1 MCVNVNIWIFVD
13 MDLSKQS
20 FIRVCCKEHIFE
32 SICRLIM
39 LFSSLLIELWL
50 FKKLE
55 TIKRG
60 EMWHKAR
67 GDCLKCIIKRGRVS
81 IKRGS
86 INKARVE

>member
-1 MCVNVNIWIFVD
+1 MCGNVNIWIFVD
-13 MDLSKQS
+13 LDLSKQS
-20 FIRVCCKEHIFE
+20 FIKVCCEEHIFE

-39 LFSSLLIELWL
+39 WFSLLLIELWL

-60 EMWHKAR
+60 NRWHKAR
-67 GDCLKCIIKRGRVS
+67 EDCLKCIIKRGRVP